1 MSRGRQVAL
10 EVLLAVVVFT
20 ALAVLMTWP
29 AVAHLDEVIV
39 GGGELGG
46 WLWRQWWHFEEVSA
60 LGASEQGAFA
70 SLSSLVGLGR
80 FPETGNILDL
90 LLLSY
95 PLRELVGF
103 PADHNL
109 KVIVILMGN
118 GLCGY
123 ALARSFTDS
132 ILVSIAAAS
141 VAIFNPLVIQDIN
154 KTGLRQVLLWW
165 LLLYPI
171 FLSRAGRT
179 CERSDGVLVG
189 VVFSAIAAFYWFYG
203 LFAAMMTAVWLVW
216 WWWSVRP
223 PWQRAFRWLLPS
235 AATAAVGIFLF
246 LMPYL
251 SAGQEEAN
259 KGGSERLP
267 EVTFLLSYPAYDTV
281 ASAPLRP
288 TSYRENVLSSL
299 HRGID
304 SAWPADHVIDPRHGG
319 KAFPAVVFLVGVI
332 PAIFIPRARIW
343 LAIYTI
349 FWLGTMG
356 PFLKLGAQKD
366 TADVVM
372 LGDYVV
378 RMPYVLMFKIVPG
391 MSRMFA
397 PYRMAS
403 IVVVAAVA
411 LVSISLDRFRTRQR
425 VPIALLVGA
434 AVILQPFYRFDL
446 EEVQANARPSM
457 WRIPTQISAMAV
469 PDWYAELDP
478 EGWEGIIELPL
489 EQQQDLICT
498 YQSFH
503 HRKVYRSWAT
513 SPAVPPWIR
522 RTGGGDVG
530 KRLRWLASAEPRR
543 DPTEEIFRTL
553 SSDPLASD
561 LSALVD
567 ADFDRLLASGDY
579 RWLVVHE
586 RGYYLVDPSQGNILY
601 RDVVRRLSERLG
613 IEPEQHTEQVA
624 FEWPGKRR
632 HFPVGPA
639 WIPWAS
645 QEVSLPTPDLP
656 SRYFMAVFDLAQRRQ
671 PDDDGSPV
679 DNGESP

>member
-1 MSRGRQVAL
+1 MSSGRRLTVEL
-10 EVLLAVVVFT
+10 LLAVAVFSGMS
-20 ALAVLMTWP
+20 VLLTWP
-29 AVAHLDEVIV
+29 AAAHLDEVIV
-39 GGGELGG
+39 GGGEFGG
-46 WLWRQWWHFEEVSA
+46 WLWRQWWHFEEVAALSAEDQGLPATLSA
-60 LGASEQGAFA
+60 LI
-70 SLSSLVGLGR
+70 GLGR
-80 FPETGNILDL
+80 FPETGNILDI

-109 KVIVILMGN
+109 KVMLILMGN

-132 ILVSIAAAS
+132 VPVSIAAAS

-171 FLSRAGRT
+171 FLARAGRT
-179 CERSDGVLVG
+179 CERKDGVIVG
-189 VVFSAIAAFYWFYG
+189 ILFSAIAAFYWFYG
-203 LFAAMMTAVWLVW
+203 LFTVMLTAVWVGW
-216 WWWSVRP
+216 WWWTVRP

-235 AATAAVGIFLF
+235 AATAALGIFLF

-251 SAGQEEAN
+251 SGGQDEEAR
-259 KGGSERLP
+259 GGSERLP
-267 EVTFLLSYPAYDTV
+267 EVTFLLSYPDYDTV
-281 ASAPLRP
+281 AAAPLRP

-304 SAWPADHVIDPRHGG
+304 SAWPADHVLDPRHGV
-319 KAFPAVVFLVGVI
+319 KAFPAVVFLFGVI

-343 LAIYTI
+343 LAIYTL

-372 LGDYVV
+372 LGDYVI
-378 RMPYVLMFKIVPG
+378 RMPYTLMFKVVPG

-403 IVVVAAVA
+403 MVVVAAVV
-411 LVSISLDRFRTRQR
+411 LVSISLDQLRLRRR
-425 VPIALLVGA
+425 VPAALLMTA
-434 AVILQPFYRFDL
+434 AILLQPFYRFDL
-446 EEVQANARPSM
+446 EDVPDNARPSM
-457 WRIPTQISAMAV
+457 WRVPTQISAMEI
-469 PDWYAELDP
+469 PDWYTALDP

-489 EQQQDLICT
+489 DQQQDLICT

-513 SPAVPPWIR
+513 SPAIPPWIR
-522 RTGGGDVG
+522 RSGGGEVG
-530 KRLRWLASAEPRR
+530 RRLRWLASAEPRR
-543 DPTEEIFRTL
+543 DPTEDVFRHL
-553 SSDPLASD
+553 SSDPLSAD
-561 LSALVD
+561 LSELTD
-567 ADFDRLLASGDY
+567 ADLDRLLASGDY
-579 RWLVVHE
+579 RWMVIHE
-586 RGYYLVDPSQGNILY
+586 RGYYLVDPSQGSILY

-613 IEPEQHTEQVA
+613 IDPEQHTEQVA

-656 SRYFMAVFDLAQRRQ
+656 SRYLMAVFDLGERHQ
-671 PDDDGSPV
+671 PEVDGGPV
-679 DNGESP
+679 DNATSP

>member
-1 MSRGRQVAL
+1 MSRGKRVVF
-10 EVLLAVVVFT
+10 EVLLAVVLFT

-29 AVAHLDEVIV
+29 AAAHLDEVII

-46 WLWRQWWHFEEVSA
+46 WLWRQWWHFEEVAA

-132 ILVSIAAAS
+132 VLVSIAAAS

-171 FLSRAGRT
+171 FLARAGRT
-179 CERSDGVLVG
+179 CDRSDGFLVG
-189 VVFSAIAAFYWFYG
+189 AVFSAIAAFYWFYG

-251 SAGQEEAN
+251 SAGQEEGN

-304 SAWPADHVIDPRHGG
+304 SAWPADHVIDPRHGV
-319 KAFPAVVFLVGVI
+319 KAFPAIVFLVGVI

-425 VPIALLVGA
+425 VPIALLVA
-434 AVILQPFYRFDL
+434 AAIILQPFYRFDL

-457 WRIPTQISAMAV
+457 WRIPTQISAMSV
-469 PDWYAELDP
+469 PDWYTELDP

-543 DPTEEIFRTL
+543 DPTEEIFRQL

-561 LSALVD
+561 LNALVD

-586 RGYYLVDPSQGNILY
+586 RGYYLVDPSQGSILY
-601 RDVVRRLSERLG
+601 RDVVRRISERLG
-613 IEPEQHTEQVA
+613 IQPEQHTEHQ
-624 FEWPGKRR
+624 R
-632 HFPVGPA
+632 PA
-639 WIPWAS
+639 D
-645 QEVSLPTPDLP
+645 E
-656 SRYFMAVFDLAQRRQ
+656 
-671 PDDDGSPV
+671 
-679 DNGESP
+679 